1 MGFSQNNIRFLV
13 LTGGP
18 GAGKTAVMGAAQQIF
33 GSQITLL
40 PEAASIVYSGGFP
53 RHQTPHSVRAAQRA
67 ISGVQRELENFAS
80 EENRGGVALCDRGI
94 ADGAAYW
101 PEGYASFFAAI
112 GSSQEEIFSRYHTVI
127 HLRTPS
133 LAMGYNLENP
143 MRTETPEEA
152 AHLCRKIEGAWDGH
166 PNRIIVPARETFHE
180 KLSQVTDLIQ
190 TALASFQPRSFSSG
204 ALRSLQ

>member
-1 MGFSQNNIRFLV
+1 MEFSQNHIRFLV

-53 RHQTPHSVRAAQRA
+53 RHLTPHSIRAAQRA
-67 ISGVQRELENFAS
+67 ISSVQKELENFAA
-80 EENRGGVALCDRGI
+80 EENQGGVALCDRGI

-101 PEGYASFFAAI
+101 PEGYSSFFSAI
-112 GSSQEEIFSRYHTVI
+112 GSSQKEIFSRYHTVI

-152 AHLCRKIEGAWDGH
+152 AQLCRKIEAAWNGH
-166 PNRIIVPARETFHE
+166 PNRIIVPATETFHE

-190 TALASFQPRSFSSG
+190 MALASFQPR
-204 ALRSLQ
+204 ALSPSAHRSLQ